1 MGGLLGLLVNPVAG
15 MGGRVG
21 LHGTDGTS
29 LLAEARRRGAVPVTG
44 PRTSRALQRITG
56 RDLSVLAAP
65 GPMGADIA
73 PVCGLPTMALDLEIG
88 PGTTA
93 ADTQRAA
100 RALADAGVALLLFAG
115 GDGTAGDIVRAVG
128 ARVPLL
134 GIPSG
139 VKMHSGVFAPTP
151 ETAGQLASEF
161 LAGADRP
168 VAKADVVD
176 AVDLDARPLSVEL
189 CGQACVPR
197 LGPAAYLGP
206 RHRRCWLRPLCST
219 PFAKRS
225 LENSSRAF
233 CTYSA
238 PGRRRDGSWRP
249 SVFPTRP
256 SVSMR

>member
-21 LHGTDGTS
+21 LHGTDCTF

-44 PRTSRALQRITG
+44 PRTSRALRCMAG

-73 PVCGLPTMALDLEIG
+73 LICGLPTMALDLEIG

-128 ARVPLL
+128 ERVPLL

-151 ETAGQLASEF
+151 ETAGQLAAEF
-161 LAGADRP
+161 LAAP
-168 VAKADVVD
+168 TA
-176 AVDLDARPLSVEL
+176 PLPSPMSPTRSSSMP
-189 CGQACVPR
+189 GPYRSSSAGR
-197 LGPAAYLGP
+197 RASRGSGPAAYLGP
-206 RHRRCWLRPLCST
+206 RHRRCWLRPPCST
-219 PFAKRS
+219 PFAKPS

-233 CTYSA
+233 FTYSG
-238 PGRRRDGSWRP
+238 PGRRREGSWRS
-249 SVFPTRP
+249 SVCPTRR